1 MRTKLIMAMLFV
13 SSSRVAALQQA
24 PDLTLLRRGTDSMS
38 IALVRNGTETP
49 AGQLWDNLSDISFGG
64 GPALRRI
71 YRTVNTIFGPQAET
85 TVVVVRIPELSLL
98 SRRTYSQSA
107 SDSLVESGDSIRG
120 WRQAG
125 QRGRLQVSRLAD
137 RAAIDGSLFDALIR
151 AAPLAPGYRI
161 EARAYVGSQDTT
173 AVLTATVSGTAPI
186 RRRDMRVVD
195 TWVVEMD
202 FLGLSTTLWI
212 DTGTRDLVR
221 EVIHLSPEF
230 QVLMQR

>member
-71 YRTVNTIFGPQAET
+71 YRTVNQIYGPHAET
-85 TVVVVRIPELSLL
+85 TVVRIPELSLL
-98 SRRTYSQSA
+98 SRRTYSQFA

-120 WRQAG
+120 WREVG
-125 QRGRLQVSRLAD
+125 QRRVQVSRLAD
-137 RAAIDGSLFDALIR
+137 RAAINGSLFDAFVR

-212 DTGTRDLVR
+212 DKGTRDLVR
-221 EVIHLSPEF
+221 QVIHLSPEI
-230 QVLMQR
+230 QILMQR

>member
-1 MRTKLIMAMLFV
+1 MRTKLIMAVLFV
-13 SSSRVAALQQA
+13 CSSRVAALQQA

-71 YRTVNTIFGPQAET
+71 YRTVNQIYGPHAET
-85 TVVVVRIPELSLL
+85 TVVRIPELSLL
-98 SRRTYSQSA
+98 SRRTYSQFA

-120 WRQAG
+120 WREAG
-125 QRGRLQVSRLAD
+125 QRGRVQVSRLAD
-137 RAAIDGSLFDALIR
+137 RAAIDGSLFDALVR

-212 DTGTRDLVR
+212 DKGTRDLVR
-221 EVIHLSPEF
+221 QVIHLSPEI
-230 QVLMQR
+230 QILMQR